1 MTLNPSLL
9 ALLIVPALVY
19 LLVPLLILA
28 TFRIDAEITLAPTR
42 VEDLGAA
49 ARDRLAWLL
58 ASLGEQGF
66 IPVSNC
72 RTPGAVPG
80 VLGVQVMFVH
90 PQARDVAY
98 GMFASSGMNTIRNAG
113 LTFRTYFA
121 DGTQIVT
128 WTSTSPG
135 SFPPNPRVDS
145 VAFHRITDPT
155 QLYAI
160 HRARVLA
167 SGRAAEPTLLPQPG
181 DELAFQAEDWRR
193 ELRHVEQTG
202 NFRLAPD
209 GQHFTMTPK
218 GAYLMT
224 GRIMWPGKW
233 IRAARQRLQANRVLQ
248 NLRAAGHELPI

>member
-49 ARDRLAWLL
+49 ARARLAWLL

-66 IPVSNC
+66 I
-72 RTPGAVPG
+72 
-80 VLGVQVMFVH
+80 H
-90 PQARDVAY
+90 
-98 GMFASSGMNTIRNAG
+98 
-113 LTFRTYFA
+113 
-121 DGTQIVT
+121 
-128 WTSTSPG
+128 
-135 SFPPNPRVDS
+135 
-145 VAFHRITDPT
+145 
-155 QLYAI
+155 AI

-167 SGRAAEPTLLPQPG
+167 SGRATEPTLLPQPG
-181 DELAFQAEDWRR
+181 KELAFQAEDWRR